1 MANVLLTNSTYIKS
15 ITNISDNVADKYL
28 FPTINESQE
37 IDLKNVIGERLL
49 NKLKDMVQDQSINDP
64 ENEIYKEL
72 LTKSQFFLAYSV
84 ASKLAVILSYK
95 IDNVGVYHTADE
107 NLAYASFGEVQHM
120 EEYYQNKADFFKLEV
135 VNFCLNNRSK
145 LPELTDSQCHS
156 IKSNLYSVESCGIV
170 LGGERGKGRKKG
182 CCYKR

>member
-1 MANVLLTNSTYIKS
+1 MENVLLTNSNYIRNT
-15 ITNISDNVADKYL
+15 TNISTNVPDHYI
-28 FPTINESQE
+28 FPALQRSQE
-37 IDLKNVIGERLL
+37 IGLKNVLGTRLL
-49 NKLKDMVQDQSINDP
+49 DKLKQLVKDQTINNP
-64 ENEIYKEL
+64 ENSTYKDLL
-72 LTKSQFFLAYSV
+72 LTSQWYLAYATV
-84 ASKLAVILSYK
+84 AELCVILSYK
-95 IDNVGVYHTADE
+95 IDSVGVYRTSDE
-107 NLAYASFGEVQHM
+107 NIMYASFNEVLAMQ
-120 EEYYQNKADFFKLEV
+120 EYYENKADFFKLEV

>member
-95 IDNVGVYHTADE
+95 IDNVGVYHTSDE
-107 NLAYASFGEVQHM
+107 NLTYASFGEVQHM

-182 CCYKR
+182 MLL